1 MLKGIIRLY
10 YLKGKTMEYLQI
22 LKIEFVAL
30 SFLMGLTIYLSIIV
44 K

>member
-10 YLKGKTMEYLQI
+10 FLKGKTLEYLQI
-22 LKIEFVAL
+22 LKIEFLAL
-30 SFLMGLTIYLSIIV
+30 SVMLGLTIYLGV

>member
-1 MLKGIIRLY
+1 MIKGIIKLY
-10 YLKGKTMEYLQI
+10 YLKGKSLEYFQI

-30 SFLMGLTIYLSIIV
+30 SVMLILTIYLGV